1 MPTVLD
7 PQRFAGQVDGRSTGL
22 YFLRNG
28 SGMTVAITNVGAKI
42 MQVQV
47 PDRHGQPGDVAL
59 GYSSLQEVLAGSP
72 SLGAFVAPYAGRIA
86 GAQFTLGGQTYRLGA
101 NEGPH
106 CLHGGPRGSRHQVF
120 NVVSHDESALVL
132 QLRMPAQETGFPGTL
147 DLRLSYRLGQ
157 GNELLIE
164 HEATCEGAPTPASFT
179 SHGYFNLGLPGQR
192 TIDGHWLQVL
202 ADETLATTADNV
214 PTGERRAVAAT
225 TLDLRQPRALAEAGA
240 FDHAY
245 VLQPPEVQGQP
256 RLCARL
262 GCDATGRVMETW
274 STEPVMQLYTG
285 DKLGAP
291 HGPRMGVC
299 LEPQQYPNAPHC
311 PAFPLNLVAP
321 GRPYRA
327 VTGYRFLV
335 A

>member
-1 MPTVLD
+1 MPNLLD
-7 PQRFAGQVDGRSTGL
+7 PSRFLGQHDGRPTGL
-22 YFLRNG
+22 YLLRNG
-28 SGMTVAITNVGAKI
+28 EGMVVAITNVGAKI

-72 SLGAFVAPYAGRIA
+72 SLGAFVAPYAGRIV
-86 GAQFTLGGQTYRLGA
+86 GAQFTLGGQTYSLGA

-106 CLHGGPRGSRHQVF
+106 CLHGGPRGSRHRVF
-120 NVVSHDESALVL
+120 DVVAHDDAALVL
-132 QLRMPAQETGFPGTL
+132 RLSLPAQETGFPGTL
-147 DLRLSYRLGQ
+147 DLRLTYRLGR

-164 HEATCEGAPTPASFT
+164 HEATCDGAPTPASFT
-179 SHGYFNLGLPGQR
+179 SHGYFNLGLPSQR
-192 TIDGHWLQVL
+192 TVDGHWLQVL
-202 ADETLATTADNV
+202 ADETLATTSDNV
-214 PTGERRAVAAT
+214 PTGERQPVAGT
-225 TLDLRQPRALAEAGA
+225 VLDLRQPRALAEAGA
-240 FDHAY
+240 VDHAY
-245 VLQPPEVQGQP
+245 LLQPAAAQGQL

-299 LEPQQYPNAPHC
+299 L
-311 PAFPLNLVAP
+311 
-321 GRPYRA
+321 
-327 VTGYRFLV
+327 
-335 A
+335 